1 MDNTEVIAAMK
12 HYIDTYQDQLGWK
25 QYSKETMLADL
36 VYGIGIAMDRDKYEF
51 ADGYNEFKKDLIE
64 FLTNPDE

>member
-1 MDNTEVIAAMK
+1 MDNAEVIAAMK
-12 HYIDTYQDQLGWK
+12 HYIDTYPDQLGWK

-51 ADGYNEFKKDLIE
+51 ADGYDAFKKFLID
-64 FLTNPDE
+64 FLTSNHE